1 MKGQISKQLERI
13 LQNPTTRAQLLEA
26 LLDNKP
32 TVTFGTNKYKIV
44 RTTPI
49 NPTNAEAVDQS
60 VVISK
65 VE

>member
-32 TVTFGTNKYKIV
+32 TVTLGTDKYKIV
-44 RTTPI
+44 RATPI
-49 NPTNAEAVDQS
+49 NPPNVDAIEPS
-60 VVISK
+60 VVLNK
-65 VE
+65 VK